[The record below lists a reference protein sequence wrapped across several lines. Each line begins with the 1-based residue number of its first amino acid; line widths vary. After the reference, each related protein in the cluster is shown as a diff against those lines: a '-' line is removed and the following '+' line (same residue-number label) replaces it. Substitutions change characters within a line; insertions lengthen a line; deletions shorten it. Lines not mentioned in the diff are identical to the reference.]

1 MQVVDQLSI
10 NRKLTL
16 LVAVSVAV
24 ALSLSCVAFVINDI
38 RFMRNSMV
46 RQLSA
51 LADVL
56 GSNTTAA
63 LTFDDSDTAE
73 QILSSLRMQPMVQ
86 AAYIYDID
94 GALFAKYSRA
104 ETSTVPPS
112 VPLYVGHRF
121 THGGYLDVSENIVT
135 NGDTIGRIYLR
146 TTLDLIY
153 EEMLSYAVIVGFVM
167 VVSFGAAY
175 MLASRLQLAI
185 SRPILA
191 LASAAQQIS
200 AEQDYSIRVKKTSG
214 DELGTLYDEFN
225 YMLEQIE
232 TSKQALVDAH
242 NKLEVRVEQR
252 TRQLSEANQ
261 ELSKEVA
268 ERRRA
273 EKELEQVHR
282 ELVNS
287 ARRAGMAEIATGV
300 LHNVG
305 NVLNSVNVSAAMI
318 ASRLKASKRSHLNR
332 IVAMLDEHRADL
344 DRFFTVDEKGKQI
357 PDFLKALADHLQV
370 EEEAM
375 VEETNSLTADVEH
388 IKTIIA
394 TQQSYAGNSSMLEP
408 TEINT
413 LLDDAVRMNVT
424 SFERH
429 GIRVERD
436 YDDLPTV
443 LADKQRLLQIV
454 INLVKNAR
462 ESLTEQNA
470 DRDRVLTLRTRADDD
485 RLIIDIGDSGVGI
498 QEDNLTR
505 IFSHGFTT
513 KPTGHGFGL
522 HSCAIA
528 ATEME
533 GSLTAHSEGHMQ
545 GATFT
550 LNLPLTPATAAT

>member
-1 MQVVDQLSI
+1 MQVVEQMSI

-24 ALSLSCVAFVINDI
+24 ALSLSCVAFVVNDI

-73 QILSSLRMQPMVQ
+73 QILGSLRMQPMVQ
-86 AAYIYDID
+86 SAYIYDVD
-94 GALFAKYSRA
+94 GALFAKFSRGD
-104 ETSTVPPS
+104 SPS
-112 VPLYVGHRF
+112 MIPAIPQYVGHRF
-121 THGGYLDVSENIVT
+121 THGGYLDVSEDIIT
-135 NGDTIGRIYLR
+135 NGEPIGRIYLR
-146 TTLDLIY
+146 ASLDLIY
-153 EEMLSYAVIVGFVM
+153 DEMLSYAVIVGFVM
-167 VVSFGAAY
+167 IVSFGAAY
-175 MLASRLQLAI
+175 LLASRLQLAI

-191 LASAAQQIS
+191 LAEAAQQIS
-200 AEQDYSIRVKKTSG
+200 TEQDYSIRVHKSSS

-242 NKLEVRVEQR
+242 NKLEVRVEER
-252 TRQLSEANQ
+252 TRQLSEANR

-282 ELVNS
+282 ELVAS

-305 NVLNSVNVSAAMI
+305 NVLNSVNVSAAML
-318 ASRLKASKRSHLNR
+318 ASRLKSSKRSHLNR
-332 IVAMLDEHRADL
+332 VVAMLDEHRDDL
-344 DRFFTVDEKGKQI
+344 DKFLTGDEKGKQI
-357 PDFLKALADHLQV
+357 PEFLKALADHLQT

-375 VEETNSLTADVEH
+375 VEETRSLTADVEH

-408 TEINT
+408 TDINV
-413 LLDDAVRMNVT
+413 LLDDAIRMNVT

-429 GIRVERD
+429 GIQVVRKYV
-436 YDDLPTV
+436 DLPTV

-454 INLVKNAR
+454 INLVKNAK
-462 ESLTEQNA
+462 EALTEQEEG
-470 DRDRVLTLRTRADDD
+470 RERVLTLQTRSEDD
-485 RLIIDIGDSGVGI
+485 RLMIDIGDTGVGI
-498 QEDNLTR
+498 KKDDLTR

-513 KPTGHGFGL
+513 KVTGHGFGL

-533 GSLTAHSEGHMQ
+533 GSLTAHSDGHMK

>member
-1 MQVVDQLSI
+1 MQLIEQMSI

-63 LTFDDSDTAE
+63 LTFDDNDTAE
-73 QILSSLRMQPMVQ
+73 QILSSLRLQPVVQ
-86 AAYIYDID
+86 SAYIYDSD
-94 GALFAKYSRA
+94 GAWFARYFRG
-104 ETSTVPPS
+104 TPP
-112 VPLYVGHRF
+112 VMIPDIPTYVGHRF
-121 THGGYLDVSENIVT
+121 THGGYLDVAEDIVA
-135 NGDTIGRIYLR
+135 NEETIGRIYLR
-146 TTLDLIY
+146 ATLDPIY
-153 EEMLSYAVIVGFVM
+153 DEMSSYAIIVGFVM
-167 VVSFGAAY
+167 VVSFGAAFV
-175 MLASRLQLAI
+175 LASRLQLAI

-191 LASAAQQIS
+191 LAEAAQRIS
-200 AEQDYSIRVKKTSG
+200 TEQDYTIRVQKTSG

-232 TSKQALVDAH
+232 TSKKALVEAH
-242 NKLEVRVEQR
+242 NKLEMRVEER

-282 ELVNS
+282 ELVAS

-305 NVLNSVNVSAAMI
+305 NVLNSVNVSAAML
-318 ASRLKASKRSHLNR
+318 ASRLKSSKRPHLNR

-344 DRFFTVDEKGKQI
+344 DKFLTTDDKGKQI
-357 PDFLKALADHLQV
+357 PEFLKALADHMES

-375 VEETNSLTADVEH
+375 VEETRSLTTDVEH

-394 TQQSYAGNSSMLEP
+394 TQQSYAGNSSMFEP
-408 TEINT
+408 TDINT
-413 LLDDAVRMNVT
+413 LLDDAVRMNLT

-429 GIRVERD
+429 GIHVERN
-436 YDDLPTV
+436 YTELPIV

-454 INLVKNAR
+454 INLVKNAK
-462 ESLTEQNA
+462 EALTEQ
-470 DRDRVLTLRTRADDD
+470 DIGQERTLRLRTRAVDD
-485 RLIIDIGDSGVGI
+485 RLIIEIGDTGVGI
-498 QEDNLTR
+498 RKDDLTR

-513 KPTGHGFGL
+513 KATGHGFGL
-522 HSCAIA
+522 HTCAIA

-533 GSLTAHSEGHMQ
+533 GSLTAHSDGHMK

-550 LNLPLTPATAAT
+550 LNLPLTPATAMT

>member
-1 MQVVDQLSI
+1 MQVVDRMSI

-63 LTFDDSDTAE
+63 LQFDDSDTAE
-73 QILSSLRMQPMVQ
+73 QILGSLRMQPMVQ
-86 AAYIYDID
+86 SAYIYDID
-94 GALFAKYSRA
+94 GALFAKYSRGKSPSMA
-104 ETSTVPPS
+104 PDVPH
-112 VPLYVGHRF
+112 YVGHRF
-121 THGGYLDVSENIVT
+121 THGGYLDVSESIT
-135 NGDTIGRIYLR
+135 ANGEAIGKIYLR
-146 TTLDLIY
+146 ATLDLIY
-153 EEMLSYAVIVGFVM
+153 EEMVSYAVIVGFVM
-167 VVSFGAAY
+167 VVSFVAAY
-175 MLASRLQLAI
+175 VLASRLQLAI

-191 LASAAQQIS
+191 LADTAQRIS
-200 AEQDYSIRVKKTSG
+200 TEQDYSIRVQKTSS

-232 TSKQALVDAH
+232 TSKQALVEAH
-242 NKLEVRVEQR
+242 SKLEMRVEER
-252 TRQLSEANQ
+252 TRQLSEANK
-261 ELSKEVA
+261 ELSREVT

-282 ELVNS
+282 ELVAS

-305 NVLNSVNVSAAMI
+305 NVLNSVNVSAAML
-318 ASRLKASKRSHLNR
+318 ASRLKSSKRSHLNR
-332 IVAMLDEHRADL
+332 VVAMLDEHRSDL
-344 DRFFTVDEKGKQI
+344 DKFLTTDAKGKQI
-357 PDFLKALADHLQV
+357 PDFLKALADHLQT

-375 VEETNSLTADVEH
+375 VEETRSLTTDVEH
-388 IKTIIA
+388 IKTIVA
-394 TQQSYAGNSSMLEP
+394 TQQSYAGNSSMFEP
-408 TEINT
+408 TDINT
-413 LLDDAVRMNVT
+413 LLDDAVRMNLT

-429 GIRVERD
+429 GIHVERNFA
-436 YDDLPTV
+436 DLPTV

-454 INLVKNAR
+454 INLVKNAK
-462 ESLTEQNA
+462 EALTEQEIG
-470 DRDRVLTLRTRADDD
+470 RDRILRLETRAVDD
-485 RLIIDIGDSGVGI
+485 RLMIAIGDTGVGI
-498 QEDNLTR
+498 KKDDLTR

-513 KPTGHGFGL
+513 KANGHGFGL

-533 GSLTAHSEGHMQ
+533 GSLTAYSDGHMK

-550 LNLPLTPATAAT
+550 LNLPLTPASVAT

>member
-1 MQVVDQLSI
+1 MQVVDQMSI

-24 ALSLSCVAFVINDI
+24 ALSLSCIAFVINDI
-38 RFMRNSMV
+38 RFMRSSMV

-63 LTFDDSDTAE
+63 LTFDDSDSAE
-73 QILSSLRMQPMVQ
+73 QILDSLRLQPTVQ
-86 AAYIYDID
+86 SAYIYDID
-94 GALFAKYSRA
+94 GALFATYSRA
-104 ETSTVPPS
+104 EVAGAPPTI
-112 VPLYVGHRF
+112 PLYVGYRF

-135 NGDTIGRIYLR
+135 NGEIIGRIYLR
-146 TTLDLIY
+146 SSLDLIY
-153 EEMLSYAVIVGFVM
+153 DELLGYAVIVGFVM
-167 VVSFGAAY
+167 VVAFGAAY

-191 LASAAQQIS
+191 LADAAQRIS
-200 AEQDYSIRVKKTSG
+200 AEQDYSIRVQKTSG

-232 TSKQALVDAH
+232 TSKEALVDAH
-242 NKLEVRVEQR
+242 NKLEMRVEDR

-273 EKELEQVHR
+273 EKELELVHQ
-282 ELVNS
+282 ELVAS

-305 NVLNSVNVSAAMI
+305 NVLNSVNVSAAML
-318 ASRLKASKRSHLNR
+318 ASRLKASKRAHLGR
-332 IVAMLDEHRADL
+332 VVAMLEQHHEDL
-344 DRFFTVDEKGKQI
+344 GEFLTTDEKGRQI
-357 PDFLKALADHLQV
+357 PDFLKALAEHLQT

-375 VEETNSLTADVEH
+375 VEETRSLTTDVEH

-408 TEINT
+408 TDINT
-413 LLDDAVRMNVT
+413 LLDDALRMNIT

-429 GIRVERD
+429 GIQVVRD
-436 YDDLPTV
+436 YADLPIV

-454 INLVKNAR
+454 INLVKNAK
-462 ESLTEQNA
+462 EALTEQEIGQ
-470 DRDRVLTLRTRADDD
+470 DRVITLHTGARDD
-485 RLIIDIGDSGVGI
+485 RLIIDVSDSGVGI
-498 QEDNLTR
+498 KKDDLTR

-522 HSCAIA
+522 HSCANA

-533 GSLTAHSEGHMQ
+533 GSLTASSDGHMK

-550 LNLPLTPATAAT
+550 LNLPLALATAAT